1 MKSTPVIFVQFNP
14 KDTVKTWFVISL
26 ISILYN
32 NLGKDF
38 YSIQLAIL
46 RFFGSNGKQYV
57 NVRDNSWWFNH
68 SISRELNRHY
78 ALRLGEALKEFEN
91 FIEGRRKG
99 FKELCGAI
107 AYIRLCMGQEYSGD
121 ISIDINS
128 SKKQYIYC
136 NDIKK
141 YKTIKIRN

>member
-1 MKSTPVIFVQFNP
+1 MKSTHVVFVQFNP
-14 KDTVKTWFVISL
+14 KDTVKTWFVVSL

-46 RFFGSNGKQYV
+46 RFFSSNGKQYV

-68 SISRELNRHY
+68 SISGELNRHY

-107 AYIRLCMGQEYSGD
+107 AYIRLCMGQEYSDD
-121 ISIDINS
+121 IVDKTTADMKEIFD
-128 SKKQYIYC
+128 K
-136 NDIKK
+136 IK
-141 YKTIKIRN
+141 